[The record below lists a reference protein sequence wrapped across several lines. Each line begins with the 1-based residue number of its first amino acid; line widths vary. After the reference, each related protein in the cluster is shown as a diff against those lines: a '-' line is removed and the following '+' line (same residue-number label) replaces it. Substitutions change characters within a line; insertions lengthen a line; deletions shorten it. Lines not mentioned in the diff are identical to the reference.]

1 MPAKL
6 IASVDALTNRVREEV
21 EQSGRLDDSLALLAS
36 QDKGQ
41 EGEVSTRASS
51 VASDGSEVTDM
62 AEVTMRLQHLI
73 KKVHQEGIE
82 VSALYSTIYID
93 SQILLKPEI

>member
-6 IASVDALTNRVREEV
+6 IASVDALTTRVREEV
-21 EQSGRLDDSLALLAS
+21 EQSGRLDDSLALLAC

-62 AEVTMRLQHLI
+62 AEVSMRLQHLA
-73 KKVHQEGIE
+73 KKVHQQGIE
-82 VSALYSTIYID
+82 VSALNSTVDND
-93 SQILLKPEI
+93 SQPLKI